1 MKKEKTGL
9 SQRELYEKCLWG
21 RTITPSCARQP
32 IQYPFYVCSIY
43 DFKVRGRKKHHN
55 VDAFYVVS

>member
-9 SQRELYEKCLWG
+9 SQRELYEKCLLG
-21 RTITPSCARQP
+21 RTITSPCARQS
-32 IQYPFYVCSIY
+32 IQYSFCVCRIY

-55 VDAFYVVS
+55 VDAFYVAS